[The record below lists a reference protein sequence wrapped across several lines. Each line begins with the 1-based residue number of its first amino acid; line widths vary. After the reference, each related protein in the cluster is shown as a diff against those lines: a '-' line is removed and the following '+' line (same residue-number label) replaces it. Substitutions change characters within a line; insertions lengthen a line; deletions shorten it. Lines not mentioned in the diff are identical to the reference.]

1 MRLSLTIPAE
11 PIAQGRP
18 RFSNHGGF
26 VRAYDP
32 KKSKDW
38 KAFVADFAERSMA
51 EHGYDKPT
59 DVALKVRARF
69 AFALPK
75 SKWRKRSPVGA
86 QWRNQKPDLDNLFKA
101 ITDACEGIVY
111 HNDSQ
116 IVKVV
121 IEKIMVAQ
129 GEAPYVAVVIE
140 DAGEFNGA

>member
-1 MRLSLTIPAE
+1 MHLTLTIPAE

-18 RFSNHGGF
+18 RFSSRGGF

-38 KAFVADFAERSMA
+38 KAFIADFASRCME
-51 EHGYDKPT
+51 EQGYDKPT
-59 DVALKVRARF
+59 DVPLKVRARF
-69 AFALPK
+69 AFSLPK
-75 SKWRKRSPVGA
+75 SRWRKRSPVEA
-86 QWRNQKPDLDNLFKA
+86 QWRSQKPDLDNLFKA
-101 ITDACEGIVY
+101 VTDACEGIVY

-129 GEAPYVAVVIE
+129 GEAPYVAVVFE
-140 DAGEFNGA
+140 SAGELNGA

>member
-18 RFSNHGGF
+18 RFSNKGGF
-26 VRAYDP
+26 VRAFDP

-38 KAFVADFAERSMA
+38 KAFVAAFAEQAMRDQ
-51 EHGYDKPT
+51 GYEKPT
-59 DVALKVRARF
+59 DVALRVRARF
-69 AFALPK
+69 AFSLPK
-75 SKWRKRSPVGA
+75 SKWRKREPVEA

-129 GEAPYVAVVIE
+129 GDAPYVAVVIE
-140 DAGEFNGA
+140 DAGPFNA